1 MNIKLVVLFLT
12 VIGSRSDAMHHNAS
26 ERRMAALDAMEQRQG
41 LEMLSL
47 PAQITIKEKP
57 KPIISDEILPA
68 PERSQKNQ
76 CCACFLRLFR

>member
-47 PAQITIKEKP
+47 PDQIT
-57 KPIISDEILPA
+57 
-68 PERSQKNQ
+68 
-76 CCACFLRLFR
+76 